1 MQNDEIELSEE
12 SPEKRRTLLAILC
25 IFVGYFGVHRFMT
38 GKWKSGLFQLFTL
51 GGFYIWWLVDIVM
64 LITGSFTDTDGIP
77 FREKIE
83 EYKDE
88 HPEIYDG
95 YESVGFGKWFLLV
108 ELPWILLIASPFCP
122 AIFEKQL
129 EEFVSDSIYVYV
141 CLAVPLF
148 AILFIIITIGFK
160 NKIRTAKGIVATMN
174 PYTWFTSY
182 VGKAF
187 LGTLFF
193 TLGIGVYIC
202 VAIFFSS
209 AKVGA
214 DSFVSNEKRGEG
226 SKAAN
231 SSARKIS
238 NAPTNSSER
247 KNSNAPINSSE
258 RRNSS
263 APTNYYC
270 EYCGSKYPSISSLTN
285 GSCARHPNGNNKG
298 RHKPYEGDEKSQ
310 YACKYCG
317 TKYPSISSMANGLC
331 ARHPDGHNKGRHVPM
346 R

>member
-64 LITGSFTDTDGIP
+64 LVTGSFTDTDGIP

-95 YESVGFGKWFLLV
+95 YESVGFGKWLLIV
-108 ELPWILLIASPFCP
+108 ELPWILLIASPFCL
-122 AIFEKQL
+122 AIFESQ
-129 EEFVSDSIYVYV
+129 EEFGSDSIAFLTVF
-141 CLAVPLF
+141 LL

-160 NKIRTAKGIVATMN
+160 NKIRTAKGIVATKN

-182 VGKAF
+182 IGKAF
-187 LGTLFF
+187 VGTLFF

-202 VAIFFSS
+202 AAIFFSS

-247 KNSNAPINSSE
+247 KTSNAPINSSE

-285 GSCARHPNGNNKG
+285 GSCARHPNGSNKG

-317 TKYPSISSMANGLC
+317 TKHPSISSLTNGWC
-331 ARHPDGHNKGRHVPM
+331 ARHPDGYNKGRHVPM